1 MKKIEQIKKEIA
13 ETQEKIDSIHKLK
26 TESQGERSK
35 AIERLK
41 QITQE
46 LKKCYGDKNHAIA
59 ESKGLRTEL
68 REHRTIVNELRQNLK
83 NKNIKDANFIPTNQA
98 ELDEDI
104 KYLDNKLHT
113 GTHNGQD
120 ERALVN
126 QIDSKKR
133 VKKELKDLAPRIE
146 RILILEPKVDLFT
159 TQIDSLS
166 ERIIELKEE
175 EAKIRA
181 SDSTLDVKPGDGQR
195 ARNPV
200 LDELYEKKRELNEQ
214 KKKLQEGYYDVKQQV
229 KEAKQKWIDE
239 DKEKRRLEKEQKK
252 QELDKYYDE
261 KRKKREER
269 VAEEEKQV
277 PMEDELEISNRL
289 IQLLESFLPAQ
300 PVKQDDPLAPKEP
313 LVSKGRGAKKPKG
326 NDINYQWQ
334 DYAAFERV
342 SLTPPIKRELIP
354 KAIEDLKA
362 KREHYKNMQEEFKKT
377 QATKKTAQEE
387 AAKKAVEEK
396 TTQKSLVNTEN
407 PAPAVSTSTVTEE
420 KPATTPAP
428 STEHNATEKPQEAA
442 QA

>member
-1 MKKIEQIKKEIA
+1 MN
-13 ETQEKIDSIHKLK
+13 
-26 TESQGERSK
+26 R
-35 AIERLK
+35 R
-41 QITQE
+41 
-46 LKKCYGDKNHAIA
+46 
-59 ESKGLRTEL
+59 
-68 REHRTIVNELRQNLK
+68 
-83 NKNIKDANFIPTNQA
+83 
-98 ELDEDI
+98 
-104 KYLDNKLHT
+104 
-113 GTHNGQD
+113 
-120 ERALVN
+120 
-126 QIDSKKR
+126 
-133 VKKELKDLAPRIE
+133 
-146 RILILEPKVDLFT
+146 
-159 TQIDSLS
+159 
-166 ERIIELKEE
+166 
-175 EAKIRA
+175 
-181 SDSTLDVKPGDGQR
+181 
-195 ARNPV
+195 
-200 LDELYEKKRELNEQ
+200 
-214 KKKLQEGYYDVKQQV
+214 KKLQERYYDVKQQV

-239 DKEKRRLEKEQKK
+239 DKEKRRIEKEQKK
-252 QELDKYYDE
+252 QELDKYYDD

-269 VAEEEKQV
+269 DAEEEKQV

-300 PVKQDDPLAPKEP
+300 PVKQDDPSAPKEP
-313 LVSKGRGAKKPKG
+313 VAKGRGAKKPKG

-362 KREHYKNMQEEFKKT
+362 KRVHYKNMQEEFKKT

-407 PAPAVSTSTVTEE
+407 PALAVSTSTVTVTEE